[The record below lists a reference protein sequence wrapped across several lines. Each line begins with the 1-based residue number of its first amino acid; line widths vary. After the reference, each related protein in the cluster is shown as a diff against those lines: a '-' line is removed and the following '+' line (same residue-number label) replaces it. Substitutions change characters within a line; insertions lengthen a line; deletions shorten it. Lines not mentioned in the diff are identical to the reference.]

1 MKKLFLFCA
10 AMLALTAQAE
20 TFTLDLST
28 ATDMASSPIQYETK
42 DIPTMYYGGMR
53 DVWDSTY
60 VAGGLYQYIY
70 CNDAKFM
77 FSHSGNGTNYWHG
90 FTISKVAADT
100 LNQFACTAKGGLKGV
115 GTPFVVAYFS
125 DYETMMTEM
134 ANTYIMFDNE
144 YYPSEVSICQNT
156 YTLEGIV
163 NGIAQAHKFTDK
175 DTLALFISGLNS
187 NYEEVNTITYYLAV
201 DGKYNQ
207 NWDKVDLSSIGQC
220 WGLSFRM
227 TSTDKGE
234 WGINTP
240 TYFALDGLTISTEK
254 VETALQN
261 AETNI
266 NATKRLV
273 NGVLLIERNGNTY
286 NAAGQLLK

>member
-10 AMLALTAQAE
+10 ALLALSAQAE

-42 DIPTMYYGGMR
+42 DISVYMGNMK

-60 VAGGLYQYIY
+60 AAGGLYQYIY

-77 FSHSGNGTNYWHG
+77 LSHTPGGANYNGTYYDG

-115 GTPFVVAYFS
+115 GTPFVIAYFS
-125 DYETMMTEM
+125 EYSE
-134 ANTYIMFDNE
+134 APSIMFNDG
-144 YYPSEVSICQNT
+144 YYPAEVSICQST

-175 DTLALFISGLNS
+175 DTLALLISGLNYK
-187 NYEEVNTITYYLAV
+187 YEEVNTITYYLAV

-207 NWDKVDLSSIGQC
+207 NWDEVDLSSIGLC
-220 WGLSFRM
+220 RGISFRM
-227 TSTDKGE
+227 TSTDKGQY
-234 WGINTP
+234 GINTP

-254 VETALQN
+254 VETGIQN
-261 AETNI
+261 VETPVK
-266 NATKRLV
+266 ATKRLV